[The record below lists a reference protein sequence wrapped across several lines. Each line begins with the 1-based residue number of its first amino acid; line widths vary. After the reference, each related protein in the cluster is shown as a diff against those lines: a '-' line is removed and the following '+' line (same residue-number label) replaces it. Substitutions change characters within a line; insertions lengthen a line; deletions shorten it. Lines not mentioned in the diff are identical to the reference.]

1 MKNNNDYGSINS
13 RRRATPKQL
22 KNIVTACSKASNLPK
37 GGTWTIVW
45 HALKA
50 IWNGKNDVY
59 FKGFSKAHTNGEAY
73 IVPVGKSV
81 THGDATKA
89 MDAYKAGNQYKIPAR
104 FLKAIKA
111 EIAERAEA

>member
-1 MKNNNDYGSINS
+1 MKNNNDYGSISN

-22 KNIVTACSKASNLPK
+22 TNIVTACSKASNLPK
-37 GGTWTIVW
+37 GGNWTTCW

-59 FKGFSKAHTNGEAY
+59 FKGFSKAHANGEAY
-73 IVPVGKSV
+73 ILPVGKSV
-81 THGDATKA
+81 SHGDASKA

>member
-22 KNIVTACSKASNLPK
+22 KNIVTACANGSNLPK
-37 GGTWTIVW
+37 GATWTIVW

-50 IWNGKNDVY
+50 LWNGKNDVY
-59 FKGFSKAHTNGEAY
+59 FNGFSKAHAKGEAY

-81 THGDATKA
+81 THGDANKA
-89 MDAYKAGNQYKIPAR
+89 MEAYKAGKEYKIPVR